1 MKSDAD
7 TIRSFLIGLLEH
19 FSQLDASP
27 SGQVDETTDTAVP
40 PGVAPN
46 LATTAEGASAIASD
60 PAVGDASLASSQFS
74 SPGVPPISELGELP
88 SVQDHFQTVLKRRLQ
103 IEISQNPP
111 RFPWESRVAEYPVEL
126 SEASLYPWLVQ
137 LRSLSLPTPLPDDIL
152 TGLLNRCQEL
162 ITESLQPGL
171 QLVKAVENLFPDQ
184 PQAMDQIAG
193 LVLAN
198 ATVRSSG
205 TATRDMTALQAA
217 FPDGYEGA
225 NPQQQVTLTMLAA
238 KDILATLT
246 LALTPQQPMQ
256 QRHWQTSEGAV
267 AVTAQY
273 QMGTPHQISLT
284 VAMPCAGQMTMP
296 TLGQTV
302 TQTRPSVLNLTL
314 PDPIADTT
322 YPVEVYFSGTEAAPL
337 TFAIRWSNP
346 A

>member
-27 SGQVDETTDTAVP
+27 SGQVDDTTDTAAQRGLP
-40 PGVAPN
+40 PSPQ
-46 LATTAEGASAIASD
+46 TTAEMASAKASE
-60 PAVGDASLASSQFS
+60 PAAVASSFTSSQPASLEI
-74 SPGVPPISELGELP
+74 PPISELGELP

-111 RFPWESRVAEYPVEL
+111 RFPWESRVTDYPVEL
-126 SEASLYPWLVQ
+126 TESSTYPWLVQ

-152 TGLLNRCQEL
+152 AGLLSRCQEL
-162 ITESLQPGL
+162 MVQSLQPGV

-198 ATVRSSG
+198 ATVRSS
-205 TATRDMTALQAA
+205 TATRDMAALKAA
-217 FPDGYEGA
+217 FPDGYDGA

-238 KDILATLT
+238 KDIFETLT
-246 LALTPQQPMQ
+246 LVLTPEQPTQ
-256 QRHWQTSEGAV
+256 QRHWQTSEGPV
-267 AVTAQY
+267 AITARY
-273 QMGTPHQISLT
+273 QTGTPNQMSLA
-284 VAMPCAGQMTMP
+284 VEVPCASQMTMP

-302 TQTRPSVLNLTL
+302 TQTRPGLLNLTL
-314 PDPIADTT
+314 PEPVAGDT
-322 YPVEVYFSGTEAAPL
+322 YPVEVYFSDTEAAPL
-337 TFAIRWSNP
+337 TFAVRWSNP